1 MHQSVAP
8 LTGNPNPDC
17 HLQEILEE
25 STISIDGLALG
36 HLHTNAEK
44 KLNGC
49 SAFCGGAT
57 ERLTSDLEP
66 SVETITVEKGEIRR
80 ERHVLQP
87 HSSP

>member
-8 LTGNPNPDC
+8 LTGSPNPDC

-36 HLHTNAEK
+36 HLHTHAEK
-44 KLNGC
+44 ILNGC
-49 SAFCGGAT
+49 FAFCGGAT

-66 SVETITVEKGEIRR
+66 SVETVTIEKEEIRR
-80 ERHVLQP
+80 ERHLL
-87 HSSP
+87 